1 MSLSDPI
8 ADFLTRLRNG
18 SQAGH
23 RHVDVMWSKLVQNI
37 AEVMKENG
45 FIEQYLVREVD
56 GKQEM
61 RVFLKYNA
69 MRKSVIRGLKR
80 ISVPGR
86 RRYVGAEHV
95 PSVFNGLGIS
105 VISTSQGVLSSHEAR
120 KRHVGGEVLC
130 YVW

>member
-1 MSLSDPI
+1 MCLNDPI

-18 SQAGH
+18 SMAGH
-23 RHVDVMWSKLVQNI
+23 RHVDVLWSKLIQNI
-37 AEVMKENG
+37 AEVMKETG

-56 GKQEM
+56 GKHEM

-69 MRKSVIRGLKR
+69 MRKPVIRGLKR

-86 RRYVGAEHV
+86 RRYAGASHV

-105 VISTSQGVLSSHEAR
+105 VISTSQGVISGIEAR
-120 KRHVGGEVLC
+120 RRHVGGEVLC